1 MTRFDANFISYW
13 MLDGWMDV
21 LQGLDDRM
29 LASFFFI
36 NLISCFFNLISLGSF
51 GFEFGL
57 NLFQWFYLVLGL
69 GFWIIFVSDGIKHLV
84 RGSLFIKLF

>member
-1 MTRFDANFISYW
+1 M
-13 MLDGWMDV
+13 DGWMDV

-69 GFWIIFVSDGIKHLV
+69 V
-84 RGSLFIKLF
+84 LFLMVLSIWYGVPYL